1 MAIIN
6 PIRLLYD
13 FLLSSNEHI
22 YGTHPVILV
31 RASTDASERNDTV
44 VDDNPD
50 LWVWN
55 GRARQN

>member
-6 PIRLLYD
+6 PIRLLYN

-22 YGTHPVILV
+22 HGTHPVILV
-31 RASTDASERNDTV
+31 RASADASQRNDTV
-44 VDDNPD
+44 VDDNPN

-55 GRARQN
+55 GGARQN